1 MCGNVS
7 KVLKDLF
14 SNLKEGEEDITKKS
28 TDINKNLVF
37 VVIGSKRNVRTL

>member
-14 SNLKEGEEDITKKS
+14 SKLKKGEEDITKKS
-28 TDINKNLVF
+28 TDINKILY
-37 VVIGSKRNVRTL
+37 L